1 MHDDDR
7 QVGRVLSRREALG
20 LLGVS
25 GAAVLGGATS
35 AHGAA
40 GVRGATPIPF
50 RLPACI
56 VRPSQ
61 TEGPYFVDTML
72 NRSDVRSDPTD
83 GSVSDGVPF
92 HLGFR
97 VSRLNTSGCTPLE
110 GALVDLWQ
118 CDAAGVYSGVK
129 DVINDAFDTTGRQFL
144 RGHQVT
150 DAEGMARF
158 VTIYPG
164 WYPGRAVHF
173 HFKIRTD
180 PDADTGHEFT
190 SQLYL
195 DDALTDRV
203 HAALPYASHEGD
215 RPKNRDDG
223 IFRSGGDQLLLAAAE
238 EGEAFSATFDV
249 GLQIG

>member
-7 QVGRVLSRREALG
+7 QVGRVLGRREALG
-20 LLGVS
+20 LLGVG
-25 GAAVLGGATS
+25 GAAMLGGATS
-35 AHGAA
+35 AR
-40 GVRGATPIPF
+40 GVGPIPF
-50 RLPACI
+50 RLPACV

-61 TEGPYFVDTML
+61 TEGPYFVDTTL

-83 GSVSDGVPF
+83 GSVSEGVPF
-92 HLGFR
+92 HLAFR
-97 VSRLNTSGCTPLE
+97 VSRLNASGCVPLE
-110 GALVDLWQ
+110 GALIDLWQ
-118 CDAAGVYSGVK
+118 CDALGVYSGVK
-129 DVINDAFDTTGRQFL
+129 DIINDAFDTTGKQFL

-150 DAEGMARF
+150 DGDGMARF

-203 HAALPYASHEGD
+203 HTALPYASHEGD
-215 RPKNRDDG
+215 RPRNGDDR

-249 GLQIG
+249 GLQID